1 MTLTRRSFTKLATAG
16 LATGLTSGLA
26 SGLAAPALAQSKTK
40 MKMILNWTYQG
51 PQSWFFLAQDNGY
64 FDEAGI
70 EMTIDQGKG
79 SGAAV
84 GQVAGG
90 AYDVGF
96 GDVNALIR
104 LVGTTDEET
113 PICVYQMYNKPP
125 FTVAVLSGSDIMT
138 AEDLQGR
145 KLGGAANDGAL
156 KLFPAFANVA
166 GLDTSSIEILNFQ
179 SNLREQMLK
188 SEQVEGVF
196 GYVNTIRF
204 SAKLSGMDPDKDIR
218 FINYGDYGMDLYS
231 NGMIVSKQMAAE
243 NPEAIKGMVWA
254 INKGVAD
261 TLADLDAAVE
271 SVAAREPLINKP
283 VEKERLIATLQDEM
297 NHPELATTGLGAV
310 DPDRFKTSIDIVVA
324 ADGLPRTPDASEIFT
339 DAFLPAADE
348 RIYKLL

>member
-1 MTLTRRSFTKLATAG
+1 M
-16 LATGLTSGLA
+16 
-26 SGLAAPALAQSKTK
+26 
-40 MKMILNWTYQG
+40 
-51 PQSWFFLAQDNGY
+51 
-64 FDEAGI
+64 
-70 EMTIDQGKG
+70 DQGNG

-96 GDVNALIR
+96 GDINALIR
-104 LVGTTDEET
+104 LAGTSEEET
-113 PICVYQMYNKPP
+113 PLCVYQMYNKPP
-125 FTVAVLSGSDIMT
+125 FTVAVLKSSDIMT

-166 GLDTSSIEILNFQ
+166 GLDTSDIEILNFQ

-204 SAKLSGMDPDKDIR
+204 SAKLSGMNPDEEIR
-218 FINYGDYGMDLYS
+218 FISYGDYGMDLYS
-231 NGMIVSKQMAAE
+231 NGLIVSKELIA
-243 NPEAIKGMVWA
+243 NSPDLVKGMVSA

-261 TLADLDAAVE
+261 TLADLDGAVD
-271 SVAAREPLINKP
+271 SVAAREPLINKAI
-283 VEKERLIATLQDEM
+283 EKERLIATLQDEM
-297 NHPELATTGLGAV
+297 NHPELATTGLGSV
-310 DPDRFKTSIDIVVA
+310 DPARFKQSIDLVVEA
-324 ADGLPRTPDASEIFT
+324 NGLPRTPAAEEIFS
-339 DAFLPAADE
+339 DAFLPAEDE

>member
-1 MTLTRRSFTKLATAG
+1 MTITRRRFTQLATAG
-16 LATGLTSGLA
+16 VATA
-26 SGLAAPALAQSKTK
+26 LAAPAIAQGTTK
-40 MKMILNWTYQG
+40 LKMILNWRYQG
-51 PQSWFFLAQDNGY
+51 PQSWFFLAKDKGY

-70 EMTIDQGKG
+70 EIVMDQGSG

-104 LVGTTDEET
+104 LAGTSPEEA

-125 FTVAVLSGSDIMT
+125 FAVAVLSSSNIMT
-138 AEDLQGR
+138 AADLEGR
-145 KLGGAANDGAL
+145 KLGGAASDGAL

-166 GLDTSSIEILNFQ
+166 GLDTSGIEILNFK

-218 FINYGDYGMDLYS
+218 FISYGDYGMDLYS
-231 NGMIVSKQMAAE
+231 NGMIVSKQLVAE
-243 NPEAIKGMVWA
+243 KPDVVKGMVSA

-261 TLADLDAAVE
+261 TLADLDAAVDA
-271 SVAAREPLINKP
+271 VAAREPLINK
-283 VEKERLIATLQDEM
+283 VIEKERLIATLQDEM

-310 DPDRFKTSIDIVVA
+310 DPDRFKQAIDLVVK

-339 DAFLPAADE
+339 NAFLPSQDE
-348 RIYKLL
+348 RIFKLL

>member
-1 MTLTRRSFTKLATAG
+1 MTLTRRRFTQLAAASGATALVG
-16 LATGLTSGLA
+16 
-26 SGLAAPALAQSKTK
+26 GLAAPAIAQGKTP
-40 MKMILNWTYQG
+40 MKMILNWRYQG

-64 FDEAGI
+64 FDEVGI
-70 EMTIDQGKG
+70 DMTMDQGNG

-104 LVGTTDEET
+104 LAATNPEEA

-125 FTVAVLSGSDIMT
+125 FTVGVLSSSDIET
-138 AEDLQGR
+138 AKDLEGR
-145 KLGGAANDGAL
+145 LLGGAANDGAL

-166 GLDTSSIEILNFQ
+166 GLDTSGIEIMNFQ

-188 SEQVEGVF
+188 SGQVEGVF

-204 SAKLSGMDPDKDIR
+204 SAKLSGMDPDSEIR
-218 FINYGDYGMDLYS
+218 FISYGDYGMDLYS
-231 NGMIVSKQMAAE
+231 NGMIVPKKMVEES
-243 NPEAIKGMVWA
+243 PELVRGMIWA

-261 TLADLDAAVE
+261 TLADLDAAVD
-271 SVAAREPLINKP
+271 SVARREPLINKA

-310 DPDRFKTSIDIVVA
+310 DADRFSRAIDIVVD
-324 ADGLPRTPDASEIFT
+324 ADGLPRTPASEEVFT
-339 DAFLPAADE
+339 DAFLPAPDE

>member
-1 MTLTRRSFTKLATAG
+1 MTITRRRFTQLATAG
-16 LATGLTSGLA
+16 VATA
-26 SGLAAPALAQSKTK
+26 LAAPAIAQGTTK
-40 MKMILNWTYQG
+40 LKMILNWRYQG
-51 PQSWFFLAQDNGY
+51 PQSWFFLAKDKGY

-70 EMTIDQGKG
+70 EIVMDQGSG

-104 LVGTTDEET
+104 LAATSPEEA

-125 FTVAVLSGSDIMT
+125 FAVAVLSSSNIMT
-138 AEDLQGR
+138 AADLEGR
-145 KLGGAANDGAL
+145 KLGGAASDGAL

-166 GLDTSSIEILNFQ
+166 GLDTSGIEILNFK

-218 FINYGDYGMDLYS
+218 FISYGDYGMDLYS
-231 NGMIVSKQMAAE
+231 NGMIVSKQLVAE
-243 NPEAIKGMVWA
+243 KPDVVKGMVSA

-261 TLADLDAAVE
+261 TLADLDAAVDA
-271 SVAAREPLINKP
+271 VAAREPLINK
-283 VEKERLIATLQDEM
+283 VIEKERLIATLQD
-297 NHPELATTGLGAV
+297 
-310 DPDRFKTSIDIVVA
+310 
-324 ADGLPRTPDASEIFT
+324 
-339 DAFLPAADE
+339 
-348 RIYKLL
+348 